1 MEGLDESFV
10 NFFKFILV
18 FTIVFYITSILKTD
32 MTSRGVFGVEK
43 QSLVNKKP
51 SQVKIFNDNPAT
63 IRYAW

>member
-1 MEGLDESFV
+1 MEGYNEDFLKFI
-10 NFFKFILV
+10 KFILIFAV
-18 FTIVFYITSILKTD
+18 VFYIGNTLKKD

-63 IRYAW
+63 VRYAW